1 MKRSLASQR
10 IAVVPV
16 FLLMV
21 LMIIGCAGA
30 EKMEKQI
37 SGKWQQPENKQV
49 VAINLATESK
59 SISIGEKTY
68 PATIEK
74 VDEGAFTVSL
84 KVKTESGPEETW
96 TLRQVWND
104 NGSDFKLVFS
114 HNGAQETLVHNMQS

>member
-1 MKRSLASQR
+1 MKRALTVQR
-10 IAVVPV
+10 IIVAPV
-16 FLLMV
+16 FLLMI
-21 LMIIGCAGA
+21 LMIISCAGS
-30 EKMEKQI
+30 EKIEKQI
-37 SGKWQQPENKQV
+37 SGKWQPPEGKEV

-104 NGSDFKLVFS
+104 NGSDFKLVFNR
-114 HNGAQETLVHNMQS
+114 NGSQETLVHGTQS